1 MGRLATLCFTLALL
15 VPPPLAMA
23 SGSPQCAA
31 PSGGTAPSRVQRTRF
46 TIEVSGQG
54 PDVVLVPGLATPAAV
69 WDSTVRAL
77 VPAHR
82 VHVVQVRGFA
92 DGDPGPNGEGP
103 MLMPLV
109 DELARYLADCAAQ
122 KPALVGHSMGGLAVL
137 ALAIEH
143 PAVPSRI
150 IVVDAAPFIGPL
162 LAPPAATVEEARPLA
177 DKVQAGLARRAASAP
192 VAVPQGPVSD
202 PGPDS
207 QSGTQSNSKR
217 GRTLIAG
224 WLYHVDRRV
233 VGQAFHD
240 VLTTDLRE
248 SIRRIEVP
256 VDLIYAVDAR
266 QQSPERT
273 AEAYLP
279 QYAGARDFHAAPV
292 SPSFHFVMLDQPIA
306 FQRTLEAALQR
317 APRSPRGEP

>member
-1 MGRLATLCFTLALL
+1 MVRLATFCFSLGLLAQ
-15 VPPPLAMA
+15 PPLALA
-23 SGSPQCAA
+23 SGSVQCA
-31 PSGGTAPSRVQRTRF
+31 PSDGAAPSRVERTRF
-46 TIEVSGQG
+46 TVDVSGQG

-69 WDSTVRAL
+69 WDATVRVLA
-77 VPAHR
+77 PSHR

-92 DGDPGPNGEGP
+92 DGDPGPNGDGP

-109 DELARYLADCAAQ
+109 DELARYLSRCAAH

-137 ALAIEH
+137 ALAIGH
-143 PAVPSRI
+143 PRVPSRL

-162 LAPPAATVEEARPLA
+162 LAPAAATVAEARPLA
-177 DKVQAGLARRAASAP
+177 DMVQAGLARMAASTP
-192 VAVPQGPVSD
+192 VAVPQGPIPD

-207 QSGTQSNSKR
+207 QSGAQSNSRR

-240 VLTTDLRE
+240 VLTTDLRGA
-248 SIRRIEVP
+248 IAGIGVP
-256 VDLIYAVDAR
+256 IDLIYAVDERR
-266 QQSPERT
+266 QSAART

-279 QYAGARDFHAAPV
+279 QYAGARDFHATPV
-292 SPSFHFVMLDQPIA
+292 SPSFHFVMLDQPVA
-306 FQRTLEAALQR
+306 FQRALEAALQR
-317 APRSPRGEP
+317 APRPRWVGQ